1 MEKKEFFI
9 IRIKLFFIEH
19 KEALLRAIK
28 IALDLWDMIQTF
40 IIPMF

>member
-19 KEALLRAIK
+19 KEALLRAIE
-28 IALDLWDMIQTF
+28 IAPDLWDMIQTF